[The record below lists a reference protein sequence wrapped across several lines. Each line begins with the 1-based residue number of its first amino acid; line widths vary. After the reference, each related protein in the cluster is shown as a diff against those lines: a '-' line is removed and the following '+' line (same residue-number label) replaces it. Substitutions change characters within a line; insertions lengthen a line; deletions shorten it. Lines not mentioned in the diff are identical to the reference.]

1 MELENLNNYVGKQA
15 QTIDKSAY
23 RTLFRNVYIWMTL
36 ALSITGFTAFVV
48 ASSPSLLIYLIFGN
62 KIFYYLLL
70 FAPLGIVW
78 YLSAN
83 INKISSTTATIF
95 FIIYSA
101 MIGLTLSFIFL
112 VYTRGSIALTF
123 FVTAGTFGVMA
134 FLGTV
139 TKLDLSKFGNILLMA
154 LIGLIIASIAN
165 FFMESKMFYW
175 IVTYVGVLIFVG
187 LTIYDSQKIKKAL
200 QAHGYEVNET
210 TQKIALM
217 GALNLYLD
225 FLNIFLFLLRILG
238 SRK

>member
-48 ASSPSLLIYLIFGN
+48 ASSPTLVNLIFGSN
-62 KIFYYLLL
+62 ISYYLLL
-70 FAPLGIVW
+70 FAPLGLVW

-83 INKISSTTATIF
+83 INKISATTATIF

-112 VYTRGSIALTF
+112 VYTNGSIALTF

-139 TKLDLSKFGNILLMA
+139 TKMDLSKLGNILFMA
-154 LIGLIIASIAN
+154 LIGLLIASIAN
-165 FFMESKMFYW
+165 FFLESQMFYW
-175 IVTYVGVLIFVG
+175 IVTYLGVLIFVG
-187 LTIYDSQKIKKAL
+187 LTVYDSHKIKKAL

-225 FLNIFLFLLRILG
+225 FLNMFLFLLRILG

>member
-36 ALSITGFTAFVV
+36 ALSITDFTAFVV
-48 ASSPSLLIYLIFGN
+48 ASSPTLVNLIFGSN
-62 KIFYYLLL
+62 ISYYLLL
-70 FAPLGIVW
+70 FAPLGLVW

-83 INKISSTTATIF
+83 INKISATTATIF

-112 VYTRGSIALTF
+112 VYTNGSIALTF

-139 TKLDLSKFGNILLMA
+139 TKMDLSKLGNILFMA
-154 LIGLIIASIAN
+154 LIGLLIASIAN
-165 FFMESKMFYW
+165 FFLESQMFYW
-175 IVTYVGVLIFVG
+175 IVTYLGVLIFVG
-187 LTIYDSQKIKKAL
+187 LTVYDSHKIKKAL

-225 FLNIFLFLLRILG
+225 FLNMFLFLLRILG

>member
-48 ASSPSLLIYLIFGN
+48 ASSPTLVNLIFGSN
-62 KIFYYLLL
+62 ISYYLLL
-70 FAPLGIVW
+70 FAPLGLVW

-83 INKISSTTATIF
+83 INKISATTATIF

-112 VYTRGSIALTF
+112 VYTNGSIALTF

-139 TKLDLSKFGNILLMA
+139 TKMDLSKLGNILFMA
-154 LIGLIIASIAN
+154 LIGLLIASIAN
-165 FFMESKMFYW
+165 FFLESQMFYW
-175 IVTYVGVLIFVG
+175 IVTYLGVLIFVG

-225 FLNIFLFLLRILG
+225 FLNMFLFLLRILG

>member
-15 QTIDKSAY
+15 KTIDKSAY
-23 RTLFRNVYIWMTL
+23 RTLFINVYIWMTL
-36 ALSITGFTAFVV
+36 SLSITGFTAFVV
-48 ASSPSLLIYLIFGN
+48 ASSPTLVNLIFGSN
-62 KIFYYLLL
+62 ISYYLLL
-70 FAPLGIVW
+70 FAPLGLVW

-83 INKISSTTATIF
+83 INKISATTATIF

-112 VYTRGSIALTF
+112 VYTNGSIALTF

-139 TKLDLSKFGNILLMA
+139 TKMDLSKLGNILFMA

-165 FFMESKMFYW
+165 FFLESQMFYW
-175 IVTYVGVLIFVG
+175 IVTYLGVLIFVG
-187 LTIYDSQKIKKAL
+187 LTVYDSHKIKKAL

-225 FLNIFLFLLRILG
+225 FLNMFLFLLRILG

>member
-36 ALSITGFTAFVV
+36 ALSITGITAFVV
-48 ASSPSLLIYLIFGN
+48 ASSPTLVNLIFGSN
-62 KIFYYLLL
+62 ISYYLLL
-70 FAPLGIVW
+70 FAPLGLVW

-83 INKISSTTATIF
+83 INKISATTATIF

-112 VYTRGSIALTF
+112 VYTSGSIALTF

-139 TKLDLSKFGNILLMA
+139 TKMDLSKLGNILFMA
-154 LIGLIIASIAN
+154 LIGLLIASIAN
-165 FFMESKMFYW
+165 FFLESQMFYW
-175 IVTYVGVLIFVG
+175 IVTYLGVLIFVG
-187 LTIYDSQKIKKAL
+187 LTVYDSHKIKKAL

-225 FLNIFLFLLRILG
+225 FLNMFLFLLRILG

>member
-48 ASSPSLLIYLIFGN
+48 ASSPTLVNLIFGSN
-62 KIFYYLLL
+62 ISYYLLL
-70 FAPLGIVW
+70 FAPLGLVW

-83 INKISSTTATIF
+83 INKISATTATIF

-112 VYTRGSIALTF
+112 VYTSGSIALTF

-139 TKLDLSKFGNILLMA
+139 TKMDLSKLGNILFMA
-154 LIGLIIASIAN
+154 LIGLLIASIAN
-165 FFMESKMFYW
+165 FFLESQMFYW
-175 IVTYVGVLIFVG
+175 IVTYLGVLIFVG
-187 LTIYDSQKIKKAL
+187 LTVYDSHKIKKAL

-225 FLNIFLFLLRILG
+225 FLNMFLFLLRILG

>member
-36 ALSITGFTAFVV
+36 ALSITGITAFVV
-48 ASSPSLLIYLIFGN
+48 ASSPTLVNLIFGSN
-62 KIFYYLLL
+62 ISYYLLL
-70 FAPLGIVW
+70 FAPLGLVW

-83 INKISSTTATIF
+83 INKISATTATIF

-112 VYTRGSIALTF
+112 VYTNGSIALTF

-139 TKLDLSKFGNILLMA
+139 TKMDLSKLGNILFMA

-165 FFMESKMFYW
+165 FFLESQMFYW
-175 IVTYVGVLIFVG
+175 IVTYLGVLIFVG
-187 LTIYDSQKIKKAL
+187 LTVYDSHKIKKAL

-225 FLNIFLFLLRILG
+225 FLNMFLFLLRILG

>member
-48 ASSPSLLIYLIFGN
+48 ASSPTLVNLIFGSN
-62 KIFYYLLL
+62 ISYYLLL
-70 FAPLGIVW
+70 FAPLGLVW

-83 INKISSTTATIF
+83 INKISATTATIF

-112 VYTRGSIALTF
+112 VYTNGSIALTF

-139 TKLDLSKFGNILLMA
+139 TKMDLSKLGNILFMA

-165 FFMESKMFYW
+165 FFLESQMFYW
-175 IVTYVGVLIFVG
+175 IVTYLGVLIFVG
-187 LTIYDSQKIKKAL
+187 LTVYDSHKIKKAL

-225 FLNIFLFLLRILG
+225 FLNMFLFLLRILG

>member
-48 ASSPSLLIYLIFGN
+48 ASSPTLVNLIFGSN
-62 KIFYYLLL
+62 ISYYLLL
-70 FAPLGIVW
+70 FAPLGLVW

-83 INKISSTTATIF
+83 INKISATTATIF

-112 VYTRGSIALTF
+112 VYTSGSIALTF

-139 TKLDLSKFGNILLMA
+139 TKMDLSKLGNILFMA
-154 LIGLIIASIAN
+154 LIGLLIASIAN
-165 FFMESKMFYW
+165 FFMESQMFYW
-175 IVTYVGVLIFVG
+175 IVTYLGVLIFVG
-187 LTIYDSQKIKKAL
+187 LTVYDSHKIKKAL

-225 FLNIFLFLLRILG
+225 FLNMFLFLLRILG